1 MLCGSLMMG
10 LGACNS
16 SDDSN
21 ESNAPSVQQPS
32 TKQEISGTAAAG
44 APIVGKV
51 TVKDAKGVQKTVD
64 IAADGKYSVDVSG
77 MTAPFV
83 FHAYGKVGGRDVS
96 LVSAATSEDINKTI
110 NITPANIGAAA
121 SSHTHNNYATNSV
134 VFTIQNNVEALQT
147 DVSTLKTQMGDVEN
161 ILKEINGE

>member
-1 MLCGSLMMG
+1 MKKLTLAMLCGSLMMG
-10 LGACNS
+10 LSACNS

-110 NITPANIGAAA
+110 KFGSCYPFN
-121 SSHTHNNYATNSV
+121 
-134 VFTIQNNVEALQT
+134 VFTGK
-147 DVSTLKTQMGDVEN
+147 SSKN
-161 ILKEINGE
+161 ICYIYDHRAYAKSYFIYTILY